1 MGTHLLDL
9 PVEIRLHIYS
19 YLHHSKMHLDFCK
32 ELTESRLSDCRTSV
46 RASPLLSY
54 LHKRKATSKWAR
66 DHGLHLLATNSLTLQ
81 REYTGLLNR
90 SRTLLVVHC
99 AACLTR
105 LLQHLIRDLGVKT
118 PVFRDI
124 WAKVD
129 ISHSIAA
136 RSTEAETMKVI
147 EDFQDVIRTFYG
159 RLDLLTAHEVPME
172 TMRHWSVE
180 RVKVIGRLPAKNPHP
195 RPETEEHPLT
205 LTDDED
211 DQADEQ
217 DDEAMLHNY
226 QTRTGVKEL
235 ERRSKRWDVTN
246 MSDPDSRQRHDLT
259 RAMNHTHLPTDD
271 DQWRVSR
278 SLRGDFK
285 TAGKSSKRVVVR
297 EEVWVGVRM
306 GL

>member
-19 YLHHSKMHLDFCK
+19 YLHHPKMHLDFCK
-32 ELTESRLSDCRTSV
+32 ELAESRLPNSRTSV

-66 DHGLHLLATNSLTLQ
+66 DHGLHLLATNSMTLQ
-81 REYTGLLNR
+81 QEFTGLLAR
-90 SRTLLVVHC
+90 SRTSLVIHC
-99 AACLTR
+99 TACLSR
-105 LLQHLIRDLGVKT
+105 LLQHLVRDLGVKT
-118 PVFRDI
+118 PVFKAI
-124 WAKVD
+124 WKKVEM
-129 ISHSIAA
+129 SHSFGAW
-136 RSTEAETMKVI
+136 STEAETMKVI
-147 EDFQDVIRTFYG
+147 ADIQDVIRTFYG

-180 RVKVIGRLPAKNPHP
+180 RVKVIGRLPARNPHQS
-195 RPETEEHPLT
+195 PETEEHSLMING
-205 LTDDED
+205 DED

-217 DDEAMLHNY
+217 DDPAMLHGY

-235 ERRSKRWDVTN
+235 ERRSKRWDVN
-246 MSDPDSRQRHDLT
+246 MSDPHSRQRHDLI
-259 RAMNHTHLPTDD
+259 RAMSHTHLPSDD

-278 SLRGDFK
+278 SLRGDYK
-285 TAGKSSKRVVVR
+285 EAGKSAKRLVVR
-297 EEVWVGVRM
+297 EEVWVGMRT